1 MRTLGWTLGFAL
13 VTLAVACG
21 GKTAGDIIGGGGGG
35 GGSGSDG
42 GGSGAD
48 GGGGG
53 GSDGGALPAPAK
65 HRATAVACGA
75 SPVPPEPNI
84 SMTHFG
90 PNPTFE
96 CKTNEEC
103 TKQKGGRCAIIECGG
118 FGGPAC
124 APQGTRCD
132 YDACSSDLDCTN
144 GGVCD
149 CGTGEG
155 GTNRCLKSDCRTDA
169 ECGSDGY
176 CSPTIATC
184 SNLIEGYYCHSTS
197 DTCRSDTDCTANF
210 GQVCQYTGNH
220 FECGGGV
227 CAAAAGAM

>member
-35 GGSGSDG
+35 GGGDGSDG
-42 GGSGAD
+42 GGAD
-48 GGGGG
+48 GGGG
-53 GSDGGALPAPAK
+53 SHTDGGDSPLPEK
-65 HRATAVACGA
+65 HRGVAVACGA
-75 SPVPPEPNI
+75 SAVPPEPNVDKNN
-84 SMTHFG
+84 FA
-90 PNPTFE
+90 PNATFE

-103 TKQKGGRCAIIECGG
+103 TKQKGGRCAIMECGG

-124 APQGTRCD
+124 QPQGTRCD
-132 YDACSSDLDCTN
+132 YDACTSDLDCTN

-149 CGTGEG
+149 CGSGEG
-155 GTNRCLKSDCRTDA
+155 ATNRCVKSDCRTDS
-169 ECGSDGY
+169 ECGSSGY
-176 CSPTIATC
+176 CSPSIATC
-184 SNLIEGYYCHSTS
+184 SAQIEGYHCHSTA
-197 DTCRSDTDCTANF
+197 DTCVNDSDCMLNF
-210 GQVCQYTGNH
+210 GAMCQYTGNH